1 LTLPVTGDSIF
12 IGHLPT
18 HKLSPS
24 YLGRSGL
31 THMLKL
37 KKIQI
42 LGFKSFCDRTEVQVP
57 GNGVAIVVGPNGCGK
72 SNILDGVSWVLGEQ
86 SAKTLRGGKMED
98 VIFAGTRDR
107 KPTGMAEV
115 SLTLIDPEVYGGA
128 DANAATE
135 IDVQDEMPEEAVRVG
150 DNWDEAAIRA
160 RVADETERAVEDA
173 QPGRME
179 EVEVPR
185 SKINTIAIAFP
196 EDEPIFALPAH
207 NVIAPASGSAMGTAA
222 PHVVLKIRR
231 RKFNQQQF
239 RGGEIVVTRRLFRSG
254 DSEYLLNGKLC
265 RLRDIQELF
274 MGTGLGPE
282 SYALIEQG
290 RIGQILSSRPTDRRA
305 ILEEAAGITK
315 FKTKKRLAEARLE
328 DAKLNLARVNDIFD
342 EVTRQMNSL
351 KRQAS
356 KAERYARLREEMRAK
371 LRVVLASKF
380 AAIEQECTEIDAQ
393 LNTLAEEM
401 QHRSEAVQQFEA
413 EHGERTQRGY
423 AIEAELRENRER
435 ISQIAMEIDRA
446 QARRRH
452 NEERCAELLVR
463 TAAAEAELAQA
474 HQRLTALETER
485 ESNRQILESAAGD
498 LAAAQSDYALCQ
510 QEAATAASRLAE
522 IERQQEESRVTIFD
536 TVSSASRLRN
546 QLAQA
551 EERLAGAD
559 REARRL
565 EAEIANANA
574 QVETFGGQ
582 RGQLALEFETVT
594 QRVSGITEEISQLR
608 RLIESKKSDESRS
621 KASLDTLRAEYA
633 TALGKKGSLEAVI
646 AEHGYSTE
654 SVRRL
659 FQSGVMQ
666 SGLAPVGVLADFLEV
681 EPKYERVVEDFLR
694 DELNYIVVKSWDA
707 ADEGL
712 RMLRTDVDGRA
723 TFLVHPEDAQAK
735 FSFVLDEAAHSAPP
749 AAQIVPLKN
758 TIRVLDGFGKSLEVI
773 LPKLRDGY
781 IVPETN
787 VARGLALE
795 NPDAFFLSQ
804 AGECFHNVTV
814 TGGKQR
820 TEGPLSMKRELREV
834 LRQMEELEHALRDEE
849 MRVLTLGREIKE
861 LTSLLDRLEGEKREA
876 EHQAMT
882 SGHMLRQLDS
892 EVTRV
897 GERLNLCKLEV
908 TRLAAERAA
917 QQDVIGA
924 RQAEI
929 AELEERR
936 LQIEQQMAA
945 AQESLTALRQ
955 QREDS
960 ARTVSQH
967 AARVAATE
975 ERHRSAGAVLQRIE
989 AQFVEMGE
997 RVQSLSSQIEGAA
1010 AEKLQ
1015 REAENEQLAQHATDL
1030 EAERNAAQ
1038 AREGLL
1044 QFETEQ
1050 LRARLSEIDELLRE
1064 SRLLLDQA
1072 RDKRGDLSAAA
1083 AKLESDVK
1091 YMAETCLNEL
1101 GIEREA
1107 LLADT
1112 SLTHVTGDELSTEDQ
1127 TYRDLRQKLEGM
1139 GPVNMMALE
1148 EYKESVERHSFLDTQ
1163 RKDLI
1168 SSIENTTATIREID
1182 QISRQ
1187 KFEEAFNKINENF
1200 QATFKK
1206 LFGGG
1211 HGFMKLTDEENSAE
1225 SGIDVVASPP
1235 GKRLQ
1240 NVLLLSGGEKALT
1253 ALALL
1258 VGIFQ
1263 YAPSPFC
1270 ILDEVDAPLDEAN
1283 IGRFTE
1289 LVKEMSVQT
1298 QFVLITHSK
1307 KTMSIAP
1314 VLYGVTMQEPGVSK
1328 LVSVRFGGE

>member
-1 LTLPVTGDSIF
+1 L
-12 IGHLPT
+12 
-18 HKLSPS
+18 
-24 YLGRSGL
+24 
-31 THMLKL
+31 LKL
-37 KKIQI
+37 KRLQI
-42 LGFKSFCDRTEVQVP
+42 LGFKSFCDRTDLKFH
-57 GNGVAIVVGPNGCGK
+57 GDGIAAIIGPNGCGK
-72 SNILDGVSWVLGEQ
+72 SNIADAISWVLGEQ
-86 SAKTLRGGKMED
+86 SAKTLRGSRMED

-107 KPTGMAEV
+107 KATGMAEV
-115 SLTLIDPEVYGGA
+115 SLTLIDPQEYPGP
-128 DANAATE
+128 DANAPTE
-135 IDVQDEMPEEAVRVG
+135 IDIQDELPVNPMSSKHA
-150 DNWDEAAIRA
+150 DDWDEAAIRA
-160 RVADETERAVEDA
+160 RAAAETENAVEEA
-173 QPGRME
+173 QPGRTE
-179 EVEVPR
+179 EVEIPR
-185 SKINTIAIAFP
+185 YKVSTLAVAFP
-196 EDEPIFALPAH
+196 DDEPAFALPAH
-207 NVIAPASGSAMGTAA
+207 NVSLTASSAAIAAA

-239 RGGEIVVTRRLFRSG
+239 HAGEIVVTRRLFRSG

-265 RLRDIQELF
+265 RLRDIQDLF

-282 SYALIEQG
+282 TYALIEQG

-328 DAKLNLARVNDIFD
+328 DAKLNLARVNDIFE

-356 KAERYARLREEMRAK
+356 KAERFAKLRDEMRAQ

-380 AAIEQECTEIDAQ
+380 AAIEQESTELDAQ
-393 LNTLAEEM
+393 LNALAEDM
-401 QHRSEAVQQFEA
+401 QHRSGAVQQLEA
-413 EHGERTQRGY
+413 EHGEATERGY
-423 AIEAELRENRER
+423 AIETELRENRDR
-435 ISQIAMEIDRA
+435 ISQLAMEIDRA
-446 QARRRH
+446 HARRRH
-452 NEERCAELLVR
+452 NDERCAELVVR
-463 TAAAEAELAQA
+463 SVSAEAERAQA
-474 HQRLTALETER
+474 RHRLTALEAER
-485 ESNRQILESAAGD
+485 DSNRQVLESAAAD
-498 LAAAQSDYALCQ
+498 LAAAQHELALSH
-510 QEAATAASRLAE
+510 QEAAAAATALAE
-522 IERQQEESRVTIFD
+522 LEHQQEESRVAIFD
-536 TVSSASRLRN
+536 TVSSVSRFRN

-565 EAEIANANA
+565 ETELTNANI
-574 QVETFGGQ
+574 QVEAFGGQ

-594 QRVSGITEEISQLR
+594 QRVAGITEEISQLR
-608 RLIESKKSDESRS
+608 RLIEAKRLEETRAKTN
-621 KASLDTLRAEYA
+621 LDVLRAEFA

-681 EPKYERVVEDFLR
+681 EPRFERVVEDFLR

-712 RMLRTDVDGRA
+712 RLLRSDVDGRA
-723 TFLVHPEDAQAK
+723 TFLVHPEDSQAK
-735 FSFVLDEAAHSAPP
+735 FSFVLDEAAHCAPP
-749 AAQIVPLKN
+749 TASIVPLKN

-781 IVPETN
+781 IVPGSDT
-787 VARGLALE
+787 ARGLALE

-804 AGECFHNVTV
+804 SGECFHNVTV

-820 TEGPLSMKRELREV
+820 AEGPLSMKRELREV
-834 LRQMEELEHALRDEE
+834 LRQLEDLERALRDEE

-861 LTSLLDRLEGEKREA
+861 FTSLLERLETEKREA
-876 EHQAMT
+876 EHQSMT
-882 SGHMLRQLDS
+882 SGHMLQQLDS
-892 EVTRV
+892 EMARVT
-897 GERLNLCKLEV
+897 ERMSISQAELK
-908 TRLAAERAA
+908 RLAAERAE
-917 QQDVIGA
+917 QESVITA

-929 AELEERR
+929 STLELTRVQ
-936 LQIEQQMAA
+936 LEQQIAA
-945 AQESLTALRQ
+945 AQESLGALRRR
-955 QREDS
+955 REDAAQTS
-960 ARTVSQH
+960 SQRV
-967 AARVAATE
+967 ARVAALG
-975 ERHRSAGAVLQRIE
+975 ERHRSANAVLGRIDSLFAEMSERVHALALQIE
-989 AQFVEMGE
+989 AAG
-997 RVQSLSSQIEGAA
+997 

-1015 REAENEQLAQHATDL
+1015 RETENLQLEQQAGEF
-1030 EAERNAAQ
+1030 EAERNAGQ

-1044 QFETEQ
+1044 QFEKDQ
-1050 LRARLSEIDELLRE
+1050 LRARLSEIDELLR
-1064 SRLLLDQA
+1064 SARQLLDQA
-1072 RDKRGDLSAAA
+1072 RDRRGELQATA
-1083 AKLESDVK
+1083 AKLQADSM

-1101 GIEREA
+1101 GIERPA
-1107 LLADT
+1107 LADT
-1112 SLTHVTGDELSTEDQ
+1112 TISVVTGDELAARDQ
-1127 TYRDLRQKLEGM
+1127 SYREMRAKLEAM

-1148 EYKESVERHSFLDTQ
+1148 EYRETADRHTFLDAQ

-1168 SSIENTTATIREID
+1168 SSIENTSATIREID
-1182 QISRQ
+1182 EVSRQ
-1187 KFEEAFNKINENF
+1187 KFQEAFAKINENF

-1211 HGFMKLTDEENSAE
+1211 HAFMKLTDEENSAE

-1240 NVLLLSGGEKALT
+1240 SVLLLSGGEKALT

-1263 YAPSPFC
+1263 YTPSPFC

-1328 LVSVRFGGE
+1328 LVSVRFGAA

>member
-1 LTLPVTGDSIF
+1 
-12 IGHLPT
+12 
-18 HKLSPS
+18 
-24 YLGRSGL
+24 
-31 THMLKL
+31 MLKL
-37 KKIQI
+37 KRLQI
-42 LGFKSFCDRTEVQVP
+42 LGFKSFCDRTELKFH
-57 GNGVAIVVGPNGCGK
+57 GDGVAAIIGPNGCGK
-72 SNILDGVSWVLGEQ
+72 SNISDAISWVLGEQ
-86 SAKTLRGGKMED
+86 SAKTLRGSRMED

-115 SLTLIDPEVYGGA
+115 SLTLIDPEAYGGA

-135 IDVQDEMPEEAVRVG
+135 IDIQDEMPDAEAKIA
-150 DNWDEAAIRA
+150 DEWDEASIRA
-160 RVADETERAVEDA
+160 RAAADTERAVEDA
-173 QPGRME
+173 QPGRTE

-185 SKINTIAIAFP
+185 NKINTIAVAFP
-196 EDEPIFALPAH
+196 DDEPIFALPAH
-207 NVIAPASGSAMGTAA
+207 NVTAPPNAAAVGTPA

-239 RGGEIVVTRRLFRSG
+239 RAGEIVVTRRLFRSG

-328 DAKLNLARVNDIFD
+328 DAKLNLARVNDIFE

-356 KAERYARLREEMRAK
+356 KAERYSRLREEMRAK
-371 LRVVLASKF
+371 LRLVLASKF
-380 AAIEQECTEIDAQ
+380 AAIEQESAELDAQ
-393 LNTLAEEM
+393 LNALAEEM
-401 QHRSEAVQQFEA
+401 QHRSEEVQLFES
-413 EHGERTQRGY
+413 EHAERTQRGY
-423 AIEAELRENRER
+423 SIEAELRENRDR

-446 QARRRH
+446 HARRRH

-463 TAAAEAELAQA
+463 AASAEVELAQA
-474 HQRLTALETER
+474 RHRLTALEAER
-485 ESNRQILESAAGD
+485 ESNRQILESAAAEV
-498 LAAAQSDYALCQ
+498 AAAQSDLVLCQ
-510 QEAATAASRLAE
+510 QDAAAAAASLAE
-522 IERQQEESRVTIFD
+522 IEQQQEESRVAIFD
-536 TVSSASRLRN
+536 TVSSASRIRN

-565 EAEIANANA
+565 EAEIANANT
-574 QVETFGGQ
+574 QVEAFGGQ

-608 RLIESKKSDESRS
+608 RLIESKKLDETRG
-621 KASLDTLRAEYA
+621 KTNLDVLRAEYA

-681 EPKYERVVEDFLR
+681 EPKFERVVEDFLR

-723 TFLVHPEDAQAK
+723 TFLVHPEDSQAK

-758 TIRVLDGFGKSLEVI
+758 TIRVLNGFGKSLEVI

-781 IVPETN
+781 IVPESG

-820 TEGPLSMKRELREV
+820 SEGPLSMKRELREV
-834 LRQMEELEHALRDEE
+834 LRQMEDLERALRDEE
-849 MRVLTLGREIKE
+849 MRVITLGREIKD
-861 LTSLLDRLEGEKREA
+861 LSALLERLEGEKREA

-882 SGHMLRQLDS
+882 SGHMLQQLDS
-892 EVTRV
+892 EMARV
-897 GERLNLCKLEV
+897 SERLNVSQLELR
-908 TRLAAERAA
+908 RLAAERAE
-917 QQDVIGA
+917 QEGILCA
-924 RQAEI
+924 RQSEI
-929 AELEERR
+929 EVLELQRAELEQR
-936 LQIEQQMAA
+936 IAA
-945 AQESLTALRQ
+945 GQESLAALRQ
-955 QREDS
+955 RREES
-960 ARTVSQH
+960 AQTTSQH
-967 AARVAATE
+967 AARVATLE
-975 ERHRSAGAVLQRIE
+975 ERHRSAASVLQRIDSL
-989 AQFVEMGE
+989 FSEMGE
-997 RVQSLSSQIEGAA
+997 RVETLASQIERAA
-1010 AEKLQ
+1010 AERVQ
-1015 REAENEQLAQHATDL
+1015 REAENDQLTQSVTDL
-1030 EAERNAAQ
+1030 EAERNVAQ
-1038 AREGLL
+1038 TRDGLL

-1050 LRARLSEIDELLRE
+1050 LRARLTEIDELLHN
-1064 SRLLLDQA
+1064 SRVLLDQA
-1072 RDKRGDLSAAA
+1072 RDRRGELSASA
-1083 AKLESDVK
+1083 AKLDSDAQ
-1091 YMAETCLNEL
+1091 YMSETCLNEL
-1101 GIEREA
+1101 GIERA
-1107 LLADT
+1107 VLTADT
-1112 SLTHVTGDELSTEDQ
+1112 TLTPVSGEDLAAEDQ
-1127 TYRDLRQKLEGM
+1127 LYREMRAKLEAM

-1148 EYKESVERHSFLDTQ
+1148 EYKETAERHSFLDAQ

-1187 KFEEAFNKINENF
+1187 KFEEAFAKINENF

-1211 HGFMKLTDEENSAE
+1211 HAFMKLTDEENSAE

-1240 NVLLLSGGEKALT
+1240 SVLLLSGGEKALT
-1253 ALALL
+1253 ALSLL

-1289 LVKEMSVQT
+1289 LVKEMSIQT

-1328 LVSVRFGGE
+1328 LVSVRFGAQ

>member
-1 LTLPVTGDSIF
+1 
-12 IGHLPT
+12 
-18 HKLSPS
+18 
-24 YLGRSGL
+24 
-31 THMLKL
+31 MLKL
-37 KKIQI
+37 KRLQI
-42 LGFKSFCDRTEVQVP
+42 LGFKSFCDRTDLKFH
-57 GNGVAIVVGPNGCGK
+57 GDGIAAIIGPNGCGK
-72 SNILDGVSWVLGEQ
+72 SNIADAISWVLGEQ
-86 SAKTLRGGKMED
+86 SAKTLRGSRMED

-115 SLTLIDPEVYGGA
+115 SLTLIDPEEFPGP
-128 DANAATE
+128 DANAPTE
-135 IDVQDEMPEEAVRVG
+135 IDIQDEIPLSAEALRRPA
-150 DNWDEAAIRA
+150 DDWDEAAIRA
-160 RVADETERAVEDA
+160 RAAEETERAVEDA
-173 QPGRME
+173 QPGKTE
-179 EVEVPR
+179 EVEIAR
-185 SKINTIAIAFP
+185 SKITTLAVAFP
-196 EDEPIFALPAH
+196 DDEPVFALPIHA
-207 NVIAPASGSAMGTAA
+207 VVPIATSAAVSGS
-222 PHVVLKIRR
+222 PQVVLKIRR

-239 RGGEIVVTRRLFRSG
+239 RAGEIVVTRRLFRSG

-282 SYALIEQG
+282 TYALIEQG

-328 DAKLNLARVNDIFD
+328 DARLNLARVNDIFD

-356 KAERYARLREEMRAK
+356 KAERYAKLREEMRAQ
-371 LRVVLASKF
+371 LRIVLASKF
-380 AAIEQECTEIDAQ
+380 AAIEQESGELDIQ
-393 LNTLAEEM
+393 LHALAEDM
-401 QHRSEAVQQFEA
+401 QQRTEAVQQLQS
-413 EHGERTQRGY
+413 EHGEGTERGY
-423 AIEAELRENRER
+423 AIEAELRENRDR
-435 ISQIAMEIDRA
+435 LSQIDLEIDRA
-446 QARRRH
+446 RARRRH
-452 NEERCAELLVR
+452 NDERCAELLVR
-463 TAAAEAELAQA
+463 SASAEAELAQA
-474 HQRLTALETER
+474 RHRLTALDAER
-485 ESNRQILESAAGD
+485 DTNRQVLESSAAD
-498 LAAAQSDYALCQ
+498 LAAAQHDLESSQ
-510 QEAATAASRLAE
+510 QEAAAATAALAE
-522 IERQQEESRVTIFD
+522 LEHQQEESRVAIFD

-565 EAEIANANA
+565 QVEITNANLQLEA
-574 QVETFGGQ
+574 FGGQ

-594 QRVSGITEEISQLR
+594 QRVTGITEEITQLR
-608 RLIESKKSDESRS
+608 RLVEAKRLEETRT
-621 KASLDTLRAEYA
+621 KAQLDLLRAEFA

-681 EPKYERVVEDFLR
+681 EPRFERVVEDFLR

-712 RMLRTDVDGRA
+712 RLLRSDVDGRA
-723 TFLVHPEDAQAK
+723 TFLVHPEDSQAK
-735 FSFVLDEAAHSAPP
+735 FSFILDEAAHCAPP
-749 AAQIVPLKN
+749 TASIVPLKH
-758 TIRVLDGFGKSLEVI
+758 TIHVLDGFGKSLEVI

-781 IVPETN
+781 IVPGSDT
-787 VARGLALE
+787 ARNLALE

-804 AGECFHNVTV
+804 SGECFHNVTV

-820 TEGPLSMKRELREV
+820 AEGPLSMKRELREV
-834 LRQMEELEHALRDEE
+834 LRQLEDLERALREEE
-849 MRVLTLGREIKE
+849 MRALTLGREIKE
-861 LTSLLDRLEGEKREA
+861 FSSLLERLEGEKREA
-876 EHQAMT
+876 EHQSMT
-882 SGHMLRQLDS
+882 SGHMLHQLDS
-892 EVTRV
+892 EMARVT
-897 GERLNLCKLEV
+897 ERLSISQAEMQ
-908 TRLAAERAA
+908 RLAVERTE
-917 QQDVIGA
+917 QESIVSA

-929 AELEERR
+929 AVLEQTRVQ
-936 LQIEQQMAA
+936 LEQQIAS
-945 AQESLTALRQ
+945 AQESLGVVRRR
-955 QREDS
+955 REDAAQAS
-960 ARTVSQH
+960 SQRV
-967 AARVAATE
+967 ARVAALE
-975 ERHRSAGAVLQRIE
+975 ERHRSATAVLARIE
-989 AQFVEMGE
+989 SLFAEMNE
-997 RVQSLSSQIEGAA
+997 RLHALASQIEAAA

-1015 REAENEQLAQHATDL
+1015 REAENLQLEQQVADFA
-1030 EAERNAAQ
+1030 AERNAGQ

-1044 QFETEQ
+1044 QFEKDQ
-1050 LRARLSEIDELLRE
+1050 LRARLTEIDDLLR
-1064 SRLLLDQA
+1064 SARQLLDQA
-1072 RDKRGDLSAAA
+1072 RDRRGELQAAA
-1083 AKLESDVK
+1083 AKLQADAMH
-1091 YMAETCLNEL
+1091 MAETCLNEL
-1101 GIEREA
+1101 GIERPA

-1112 SLTHVTGDELSTEDQ
+1112 TLALVTGDELTACDHS
-1127 TYRDLRQKLEGM
+1127 YREMRAKLEAM

-1148 EYKESVERHSFLDTQ
+1148 EYRETAERHAFLDAQ

-1182 QISRQ
+1182 EVSRQ
-1187 KFEEAFNKINENF
+1187 KFQEAFTKINENF

-1211 HGFMKLTDEENSAE
+1211 HAFMKLTDEENSAE

-1240 NVLLLSGGEKALT
+1240 SVLLLSGGEKALT

-1263 YAPSPFC
+1263 YTPSPFC

-1289 LVKEMSVQT
+1289 LVKDMSIKT

-1328 LVSVRFGGE
+1328 LVSVRFGAA

>member
-1 LTLPVTGDSIF
+1 
-12 IGHLPT
+12 
-18 HKLSPS
+18 
-24 YLGRSGL
+24 
-31 THMLKL
+31 MLKL
-37 KKIQI
+37 KRLQI
-42 LGFKSFCDRTEVQVP
+42 LGFKSFCDRTELKFH
-57 GNGVAIVVGPNGCGK
+57 GDGVAAIIGPNGCGK
-72 SNILDGVSWVLGEQ
+72 SNISDAISWVLGEQ
-86 SAKTLRGGKMED
+86 SAKTLRGARMED

-115 SLTLIDPEVYGGA
+115 SLTLIDPEAYAGP
-128 DANAATE
+128 DANAPTE
-135 IDVQDEMPEEAVRVG
+135 VDIQDEMPATEAGAPSLSRSLRQG
-150 DNWDEAAIRA
+150 EDSDLDDHNITDDWDEASIRA
-160 RVADETERAVEDA
+160 RAAQATEQAVEDA
-173 QPGRME
+173 QPGKTE
-179 EVEVPR
+179 EVEIPR
-185 SKINTIAIAFP
+185 SKVNIHAVAFP
-196 EDEPIFALPAH
+196 DDEPIFALPAH
-207 NVIAPASGSAMGTAA
+207 NVTAPATAASVGTAA
-222 PHVVLKIRR
+222 PCVVLKIRR

-239 RGGEIVVTRRLFRSG
+239 RHGEIVVTRRLFRSG

-328 DAKLNLARVNDIFD
+328 DAKLNLARINDIFD

-371 LRVVLASKF
+371 LRLVLASKF
-380 AAIEQECTEIDAQ
+380 AAIEQESAEIDSQ

-401 QHRSEAVQQFEA
+401 RQRTDAVQQFEA
-413 EHGERTQRGY
+413 EHAERTQRGY
-423 AIEAELRENRER
+423 SIEAEQRENRER
-435 ISQIAMEIDRA
+435 ISQIALEIDRA
-446 QARRRH
+446 HARRRH
-452 NEERCAELLVR
+452 NQERCAELLVR
-463 TAAAEAELAQA
+463 AASSEAELAQA
-474 HQRLTALETER
+474 RHRLTALESER
-485 ESNRQILESAAGD
+485 ESNRQILESAAAD
-498 LAAAQSDYALCQ
+498 LAAAQGDFALCQ
-510 QEAATAASRLAE
+510 QDAAAAAASLAE
-522 IERQQEESRVTIFD
+522 IERQQEESRVAIFD

-565 EAEIANANA
+565 EAEISNASI
-574 QVETFGGQ
+574 QVEAFGGQ

-608 RLIESKKSDESRS
+608 RLIEQKKLEETRA
-621 KASLDTLRAEYA
+621 KTNLDVLRAEYA
-633 TALGKKGSLEAVI
+633 TALGRKGSLEAVI

-681 EPKYERVVEDFLR
+681 EPRYEHVVEDFLR
-694 DELNYIVVKSWDA
+694 DELNYVVVKSWDA

-712 RMLRTDVDGRA
+712 RMLRTGVDGRA

-735 FSFVLDEAAHSAPP
+735 FSFILDEAAHCAPP
-749 AAQIVPLKN
+749 AAQITPLKN
-758 TIRVLDGFGKSLEVI
+758 TIRVLNGFGKSLEVI

-781 IVPETN
+781 IVPESG

-820 TEGPLSMKRELREV
+820 AEGPLSMKRELREV
-834 LRQMEELEHALRDEE
+834 LRQLEDLERALRDEE
-849 MRVLTLGREIKE
+849 MRVLTLGREIRD
-861 LTSLLDRLEGEKREA
+861 LTSLLDRLDSEKREA

-882 SGHMLRQLDS
+882 SGHMLQQLES
-892 EVTRV
+892 EMTRV
-897 GERLNLCKLEV
+897 SERLNVSQLELR
-908 TRLAAERAA
+908 RLAAERSE
-917 QQDVIGA
+917 QESIVCA
-924 RQAEI
+924 RQSEI
-929 AELEERR
+929 AVVDEHRAQLEE
-936 LQIEQQMAA
+936 QIAA

-955 QREDS
+955 RREES
-960 ARTVSQH
+960 AQTTSQH
-967 AARVAATE
+967 AACVATLE
-975 ERHRSAGAVLQRIE
+975 ERHRSAAAVLQRIE
-989 AQFVEMGE
+989 SLFSEMGE
-997 RVQSLSSQIEGAA
+997 RVHALASQIESAA

-1015 REAENEQLAQHATDL
+1015 REAENEQLAQHAADL

-1050 LRARLSEIDELLRE
+1050 LRARLAEIDDLLRD

-1072 RDKRGDLSAAA
+1072 RDRRGELSADA
-1083 AKLESDVK
+1083 AKLQSDAQ
-1091 YMAETCLNEL
+1091 YMSETCINEL
-1101 GIEREA
+1101 GIERAA
-1107 LLADT
+1107 LMAQITTAETTAPDDALVP
-1112 SLTHVTGDELSTEDQ
+1112 VTGDELAAEDQ
-1127 TYRDLRQKLEGM
+1127 LYREMRGKLEAM

-1148 EYKESVERHSFLDTQ
+1148 EYKETSERHSFLETQ

-1168 SSIENTTATIREID
+1168 SSIENTTATIKEID

-1187 KFEEAFNKINENF
+1187 KFEEAFGKINENF

-1211 HGFMKLTDEENSAE
+1211 HAFMKLTDEENSAE

-1240 NVLLLSGGEKALT
+1240 SVLLLSGGEKALT

-1328 LVSVRFGGE
+1328 LVSVRFGVQ